1 MTINSSFDKYLF
13 FRTLDNNLIAV
24 SASDSLNI
32 ESEDGNNSVNGTR
45 ENQLF
50 GVSLNAPSDD
60 SNFVVVTM
68 LEDGSRTVLYNNG
81 DTSSPGTWEVYT
93 FR

>member
-13 FRTLDNNLIAV
+13 FRTLDNNVIAV
-24 SASDSLNI
+24 SSSDSLNI
-32 ESEDGNNSVNGTR
+32 ESEDSNNSIHGAG
-45 ENQLF
+45 EDELF
-50 GVSLNAPSDD
+50 GASLNAPGND

-68 LEDGSRTVLYNNG
+68 LEDGSRKILYNNG
-81 DTSSPGTWEVYT
+81 DNSSPGTWELYT

>member
-1 MTINSSFDKYLF
+1 MTTNSSFDKYLF
-13 FRTLDNNLIAV
+13 FRTLDNNVIAV
-24 SASDSLNI
+24 SSSDSLNI
-32 ESEDGNNSVNGTR
+32 ESEDGNNSIHGTG
-45 ENQLF
+45 EDQLF
-50 GVSLNAPSDD
+50 GASVNASGDY

-68 LEDGSRTVLYNNG
+68 LEDGSRTVLYINV